1 MEGAVNTYEF
11 TLKFK
16 LPDAATDMDALVE
29 RLGAAGCNDA
39 VLGVGR
45 PGRIALTF
53 DREARTADEAVRCA
67 LQDVT
72 TAIPDATL
80 VEASPDFVGLTDIAD
95 MIGVTRQNLRKLSLA
110 QGARILWHY
119 LKPSLSANAR
129 SKRVR
134 CRAGR

>member
-1 MEGAVNTYEF
+1 MNTYEF

-45 PGRIALTF
+45 LGRIALTF